1 MALEHPWTQPPARG
15 TALTVA
21 PGVKWLRMP
30 LPFQLDHINLWLL
43 EDGEGWAIVDTGV
56 GLDDVRALW
65 EQIFAA
71 ELGGRPVTRV
81 VLTHFHPDHVGNAGW
96 LTERWGVEF
105 WCTQAEFLIA
115 HVAVQSTGPRHAEAR
130 ARHYRRNGCDD
141 GRDLRHRLRQAGPS
155 DGRRRLGH
163 VRTVR
168 PHRGEPT
175 RPEAP

>member
-1 MALEHPWTQPPARG
+1 MSSETTSLEYPFPQLPEPGG
-15 TALTVA
+15 TVQVA

-81 VLTHFHPDHVGNAGW
+81 VLTHFHPDHIGNAGW

-105 WCTQAEFLIA
+105 W
-115 HVAVQSTGPRHAEAR
+115 
-130 ARHYRRNGCDD
+130 
-141 GRDLRHRLRQAGPS
+141 
-155 DGRRRLGH
+155 
-163 VRTVR
+163 
-168 PHRGEPT
+168 
-175 RPEAP
+175 

>member
-1 MALEHPWTQPPARG
+1 MRG

-81 VLTHFHPDHVGNAGW
+81 VLTHFHPDHVGNGGW
-96 LTERWGVEF
+96 LTERCSVEF

-115 HVAVQSTGPRHAEAR
+115 HVAVQSTAPRHAEAR
-130 ARHYRRNGCDD
+130 ARHYRRNGCDEPALASLARR
-141 GRDLRHRLRQAGPS
+141 GNHYPRLVPTLPGEFRCIREGEALAIG
-155 DGRRRLGH
+155 GRR
-163 VRTVR
+163 
-168 PHRGEPT
+168 
-175 RPEAP
+175 